1 MARGPILKPYLFCV
15 ATRRERFSV
24 GFKAV
29 DDAAALAHASRWLA
43 NNPVDE
49 DGTSRVIGPDGRD
62 VARVQPTAGLDMAGA
77 VPATPDCGVG
87 R

>member
-1 MARGPILKPYLFCV
+1 MGRMAPGPILKSYLFCV

-43 NNPVDE
+43 KNHVDE
-49 DGTSRVIGPDGRD
+49 DGSIRIVGPDGRD
-62 VARVQPTAGLDMAGA
+62 VARVQPTSGIAMTGA
-77 VPATPDCGVG
+77 VSELPA
-87 R
+87 